1 MTAGLD
7 FRSQVDEIFEVRT
20 GFHMHLHDQD
30 DYLFYCSSPDLCV
43 PISVD
48 SVLIYERKLAFKGM
62 EGVKWKMLLYP
73 TDEFFDGQAELANL
87 VGFIISLIL
96 SIALAVAF
104 YFILSFY
111 PKTRFIGVG
120 LVIHMV
126 LDAIDCY
133 PISFL

>member
-1 MTAGLD
+1 MLHISLHLVVPLVVVGLFFKKD
-7 FRSQVDEIFEVRT
+7 WKIAYFIMLSTMLVDLDHLLANPIYDPNRCSI
-20 GFHMHLHDQD
+20 GFHPLHQPW
-30 DYLFYCSSPDLCV
+30 Y
-43 PISVD
+43 I
-48 SVLIYERKLAFKGM
+48 
-62 EGVKWKMLLYP
+62 
-73 TDEFFDGQAELANL
+73 
-87 VGFIISLIL
+87 
-96 SIALAVAF
+96 AF

>member
-1 MTAGLD
+1 MLHLSWHLVVPLVVVGL
-7 FRSQVDEIFEVRT
+7 FFKKEWKIAYFIMLSSMLVDLDHLLANPIYDPKRCSI
-20 GFHMHLHDQD
+20 GFHPLHQ
-30 DYLFYCSSPDLCV
+30 P
-43 PISVD
+43 
-48 SVLIYERKLAFKGM
+48 
-62 EGVKWKMLLYP
+62 W
-73 TDEFFDGQAELANL
+73 
-87 VGFIISLIL
+87 FI
-96 SIALAVAF
+96 AF

>member
-1 MTAGLD
+1 MLHISLHLVVPLAVVGLFFKKD
-7 FRSQVDEIFEVRT
+7 WKIAYLIMLSTMLVDLDHLLANPIYDPNRCSI
-20 GFHMHLHDQD
+20 GFHPLHQ
-30 DYLFYCSSPDLCV
+30 P
-43 PISVD
+43 
-48 SVLIYERKLAFKGM
+48 
-62 EGVKWKMLLYP
+62 W
-73 TDEFFDGQAELANL
+73 
-87 VGFIISLIL
+87 FI
-96 SIALAVAF
+96 AF

>member
-1 MTAGLD
+1 MLHISLHLVVPLVVVGLFFKKD
-7 FRSQVDEIFEVRT
+7 WKIAYFIMLSTMLVDLDHLLANPIYDPNRCSI
-20 GFHMHLHDQD
+20 GFHPLHQ
-30 DYLFYCSSPDLCV
+30 P
-43 PISVD
+43 
-48 SVLIYERKLAFKGM
+48 
-62 EGVKWKMLLYP
+62 W
-73 TDEFFDGQAELANL
+73 
-87 VGFIISLIL
+87 FI
-96 SIALAVAF
+96 AF